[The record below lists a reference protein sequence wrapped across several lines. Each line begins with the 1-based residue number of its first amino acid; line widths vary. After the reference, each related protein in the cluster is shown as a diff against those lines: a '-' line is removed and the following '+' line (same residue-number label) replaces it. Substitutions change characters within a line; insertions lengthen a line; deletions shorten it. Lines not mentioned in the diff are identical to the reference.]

1 MKVIKIEYKDDPDA
15 WGNYWLFV
23 QTSKEQSVDYGYISS
38 TKHTYVS
45 HGAGFVTI
53 DIANGIRACEYDT
66 HDPNIWGYIQRLVER
81 KTKPKAHLTW
91 TTLDDDSN
99 CIKLS
104 DHIDIYE
111 GLEGARK
118 KAIERY
124 EEKEDE

>member
-23 QTSKEQSVDYGYISS
+23 QTDKEQAVDYGYISS

-45 HGAGFVTI
+45 SGASFVTI

-66 HDPNIWGYIQRLVER
+66 HDPNIWDYIQRLVER

-91 TTLDDDSN
+91 INIDDDKQYV
-99 CIKLS
+99 KLS

-111 GLEGARK
+111 GLR
-118 KAIERY
+118 
-124 EEKEDE
+124 EEKEAEPT